1 MWLRMFHTYW
11 RVSKQQYAGAPVLF
25 MMVIAQAL
33 IQFPPEM
40 DENWL
45 RNGLVN

>member
-1 MWLRMFHTYW
+1 MEVQ
-11 RVSKQQYAGAPVLF
+11 RVTKLGVWTAHIVVYILF
-25 MMVIAQAL
+25 TSRQVQEM